1 MAGLVRRTSASLVAL
16 LLAAHA
22 HGAQAAWAGLP
33 LATLL
38 EALRSTGV
46 ELAYSNELVP
56 VVLRIEREPAG
67 ATLLEQARA
76 ALAARHLLLRAL
88 APDRYV
94 VVRDPGKVAA
104 RQRPAPPLPPPPG
117 ATPAESATKLDEVQ
131 VFARREALNLGA
143 LSQGVQPRGR
153 LPGASDDALGAL
165 RQMPGIAADGSARP
179 YVRGAAQDDV
189 LIIFDHVPIPDP
201 FHLKNFGN
209 LASVFDPSVI
219 DHIDLYT
226 GGFPVRYGA
235 RSGGVVELTPYQAE
249 SEHEV
254 LLGAS
259 LSTLRAT
266 GSGKVADDVD
276 WLVALRHSLNG
287 TQWLSAGDP
296 SRAPQAFDGLA
307 RFHWRGSDT
316 RSWTAGL
323 LALDN
328 TLHLETAGA
337 GQRVEIANRSEDF
350 WLTTE
355 TADPGGWHT
364 RSTLIIARGRSRR
377 GGDTQ
382 LPGLLS
388 GSLDDQRDLGSVGLQ
403 HEAVYAPVTGGH
415 LDLGAEAYSTSG
427 HAHYLRSLAYDPQA
441 VASLGLTQLPDADVN
456 ASLKSLSYAL
466 YASYARD
473 FGTRLSAELGMRF
486 DWQRYPGLPAF
497 EDWSPRLGL
506 SFQAARGL
514 KAYASAGRY
523 TQPQRPDERR
533 FEESQYRPDHPQAL
547 VQETLGI
554 EYRRTSWPV
563 LRVEAYHKHWDRISP
578 YFDNLLSETGL
589 LPELSPLRVRVAPR
603 SAVAQG
609 VEVSLRSAPVG
620 PVQYWASYSSAQVQD
635 RLARG
640 MVPRSWDQRDALS
653 AGADISQGGFG
664 GTAVLR
670 YHSGSPHAV
679 ISLVPSGGGSPQ
691 LAIGARNSVLGPDFV
706 SLDLRAAWATRRG
719 SGELEYWGEVVNALN
734 RGNNCCSAPGV
745 PGLAAANGNTTP
757 RTVNLG
763 VLWRFR

>member
-1 MAGLVRRTSASLVAL
+1 MAALLRRTTASLAAL
-16 LLAAHA
+16 LLIAQA

-33 LATLL
+33 LASLL
-38 EALRSTGV
+38 EALRGTGV

-56 VVLRIEREPAG
+56 TTLRIEREPAG

-94 VVRDPGKVAA
+94 VVRDPATVAA
-104 RQRPAPPLPPPPG
+104 RQQPAAPLPPPPG
-117 ATPAESATKLDEVQ
+117 ATPGESVAKLDEVQ
-131 VFARREALNLGA
+131 VFARREALDIGA
-143 LSQGVQPRGR
+143 ISQGVQPRGH

-165 RQMPGIAADGSARP
+165 RQVPGIAADGSARP

-189 LIIFDHVPIPDP
+189 LVIFDHVPIPDP

-209 LASVFDPSVI
+209 LANVFDPSVI

-226 GGFPVRYGA
+226 GGFPARYGA
-235 RSGGVVELTPYQAE
+235 RSGGVVELTPHKAE
-249 SEHEV
+249 SQHEV

-259 LSTLRAT
+259 LSTLRTT
-266 GSGKVADDVD
+266 GSGKIGEDAD
-276 WLVALRHSLNG
+276 WLVALRHSLDG

-296 SRAPQAFDGLA
+296 LRAPQAFDGLA
-307 RFHWRGSDT
+307 RLHWHSSDART
-316 RSWTAGL
+316 WTAGL

-328 TLHLETAGA
+328 TLHLESSGA
-337 GQRVEIANRSEDF
+337 GQRVDIANRSQDF

-355 TADPGGWHT
+355 TADPGGWNT
-364 RSTLIIARGRSRR
+364 RSTLIVARGRSRR
-377 GGDTQ
+377 GGYTQ
-382 LPGLLS
+382 LPGLLN

-403 HEAVYAPVTGGH
+403 IEAGYAPVAGGH
-415 LDLGAEAYSTSG
+415 LDLGAEGYSTSG
-427 HAHYLRSLAYDPQA
+427 DAHYVRSLAYDPQA
-441 VASLGLTQLPDADVN
+441 LATLGLTPLPDADVN
-456 ASLKSLSYAL
+456 ASLRSLSYAA
-466 YASYARD
+466 YASYARGL
-473 FGTRLSAELGMRF
+473 GTRLSAELGMRF
-486 DWQRYPGLPAF
+486 DRQRYPGLRAF
-497 EDWSPRLGL
+497 EDWSPRLGVSYL
-506 SFQAARGL
+506 AAPGL

-620 PVQYWASYSSAQVQD
+620 PMQYWASYSAAQVQD
-635 RLARG
+635 QLARG
-640 MVPRSWDQRDALS
+640 MVPRSWDQRDALNT
-653 AGADISQGGFG
+653 GADYSRGGFG

-670 YHSGSPHAV
+670 YHSGSPHTV
-679 ISLVPSGGGSPQ
+679 INLVPSGGGSPQ
-691 LAIGARNSVLGPDFV
+691 LAFGARNVVTGPDFV
-706 SLDLRAAWATRRG
+706 SLDLRAAWAMRRG
-719 SGELEYWGEVVNALN
+719 SGELEYWGEVVNVLN
-734 RGNNCCSAPGV
+734 RGNNCCSALAV
-745 PGLAAANGNTTP
+745 PGLNAANGTTTP
-757 RTVNLG
+757 RTVNFG
-763 VLWRFR
+763 VLWRLR